1 VQRTG
6 TYRQRLWDR
15 AIDQFGYVT
24 TQDAIDLQVPP
35 KELPKLAE
43 HAGLEH
49 VAYGLYRFT
58 QVPPTDSDQL
68 AEAVLRVGGDAH
80 ITGDTVLVLHDLVS
94 LAPRRVRI
102 GVGRRTRTQVPKW
115 IELHKEMLPNAE
127 ITVYDGIRSA
137 TVARALVDC
146 RAYMMP
152 SRLREATH
160 AARAKGLLTRR
171 EEEAVLSL
179 LAGAK

>member
-1 VQRTG
+1 MQRAD

-15 AIDQFGYVT
+15 ALDQFGYVT
-24 TQDAIDLQVPP
+24 TQDAVDLQVPP

-58 QVPPTDSDQL
+58 QMPPTASDQL

-80 ITGDTVLVLHDLVS
+80 ITGASVLAFHDLVP
-94 LAPRRVRI
+94 LAPKRVSV
-102 GVGRRTRTQVPKW
+102 GVSRRTRAQVPKW
-115 IELHKEMLPNAE
+115 IELHKEVLPKNEVA
-127 ITVYDGIRSA
+127 VYDGIRSA

-146 RAYMMP
+146 SAHIMP
-152 SRLREATH
+152 SRLREATQ
-160 AARAKGLLTRR
+160 AARTKGLLTRR
-171 EEEAVLSL
+171 EEEAVLRQL
-179 LAGAK
+179 EGAK

>member
-1 VQRTG
+1 MRRTD

-15 AIDQFGYVT
+15 AVDQFGYVT
-24 TQDAIDLQVPP
+24 TRDAIDLQVPP

-49 VAYGLYRFT
+49 VAHGLYRFT
-58 QVPPTDSDQL
+58 QVQPTASDQF

-80 ITGDTVLVLHDLVS
+80 ITGASVLAFHDLVP
-94 LAPRRVRI
+94 LAPKRVSV
-102 GVGRRTRTQVPKW
+102 GVGRRTRTQVPEW

-146 RAYMMP
+146 RTHMMP
-152 SRLREATH
+152 SRLREATQ
-160 AARAKGLLTRR
+160 AARAKGLITRR
-171 EEEAVLSL
+171 EQEAVLRRL
-179 LAGAK
+179 EVAE